1 MAGVKIAQT
10 DRRLVARLTGAPD
23 VAVPWL
29 DRFYEPG
36 DVAILRELAEGG
48 LSADE
53 LRRQLCAGARVAAAD
68 VAQFVERAYR
78 RVVIARTDDGEYSP
92 APFVERF
99 MSWALFEGWG
109 DLPASA
115 QEDLRG
121 WRLAWRTDA
130 VRKDVEAIRDG
141 RAFDAARDGTYLLL
155 HEAEE
160 ALGEWSHIYL
170 FPCGCRAIMQGC
182 AKPTLNCLCNYD
194 WHDRGWEISLSRAV
208 DIVREA
214 NRRGLM
220 QTGHL
225 PGASRNSICNCCND
239 CCFPMLVSERLDAA
253 RLYPRTRYLAEIHP
267 AACDG
272 CLRCVARCPFGAISS
287 QAAEHGD
294 DDRPAPPL
302 VDPTL
307 CRGCGLCATA
317 CRRETIEMLPLAQSG
332 AASA

>member
-1 MAGVKIAQT
+1 MVSMKVAQA
-10 DRRLVARLTGAPD
+10 DWRLVARLTEAPAA
-23 VAVPWL
+23 AVPWL
-29 DRFYEPG
+29 DRFYEPVE
-36 DVAILRELAEGG
+36 VAILRELTEGG

-53 LRRQLCAGARVAAAD
+53 LRRRLRAGARLDTSD
-68 VAQFVERAYR
+68 VAQCIERAYR
-78 RVVIARTDDGEYSP
+78 RVVIERSTDGEHTP
-92 APFVERF
+92 APFAERF

-109 DLPASA
+109 DLPAKA

-121 WRLAWRTDA
+121 WRLTWRTDA
-130 VRKDVEAIRDG
+130 VRSDVDAILGG

-160 ALGEWSHIYL
+160 VLDEWSRIYL

-287 QAAEHGD
+287 QAAEQGAD
-294 DDRPAPPL
+294 DGPGPPL

-307 CRGCGLCATA
+307 CRGCGLCATG
-317 CRRETIEMLPLAQSG
+317 CRRGSIEMLPLAQFG
-332 AASA
+332 AASV

>member
-1 MAGVKIAQT
+1 MKVAQT
-10 DRRLVARLTGAPD
+10 DWRLVARLTEAPD

-36 DVAILRELAEGG
+36 EVAILRELAEGG

-53 LRRQLCAGARVAAAD
+53 LRRRLRAGARVAAAD
-68 VAQFVERAYR
+68 VAQCVERAYR
-78 RVVIARTDDGEYSP
+78 RVVIARSKTAST
-92 APFVERF
+92 RRRR
-99 MSWALFEGWG
+99 SWNGSCRGRSSRGGATSRPKRKRTFAHG
-109 DLPASA
+109 DS
-115 QEDLRG
+115 RG
-121 WRLAWRTDA
+121 GRTRCGA
-130 VRKDVEAIRDG
+130 TSMPSVDG

-182 AKPTLNCLCNYD
+182 AKPTLNCLCSYD

-253 RLYPRTRYLAEIHP
+253 RLYPRTRYLAEIRP

-287 QAAEHGD
+287 QATGHGAD
-294 DDRPAPPL
+294 DGSAPPL

-307 CRGCGLCATA
+307 CRGCGLCATG
-317 CRRETIEMLPLAQSG
+317 CRRGSIEMLPLAQSG
-332 AASA
+332 AASV